1 MNKKNDDIDFLYIFP
16 KYRRLRIRLNA
27 TNRDNRILRKNW
39 QEQLII
45 NDGLKEKLKQKNKII
60 KMLRKE
66 LKENATKKRHKTSQ
80 WTSQI

>member
-1 MNKKNDDIDFLYIFP
+1 MNKKDNSIDFLYMFP
-16 KYRRLRIRLNA
+16 KYRRLKERLKVV
-27 TNRDNRILRKNW
+27 NRDNRNLRKNW

-80 WTSQI
+80 

>member
-1 MNKKNDDIDFLYIFP
+1 MNKKNDYIDFLYIFP
-16 KYRRLRIRLNA
+16 KYRRLRTRLNA

-80 WTSQI
+80 

>member
-1 MNKKNDDIDFLYIFP
+1 MNKKDNSIDFLYMFP
-16 KYRRLRIRLNA
+16 KYRRLKERLKVV
-27 TNRDNRILRKNW
+27 NRDNRNLRKNW

-66 LKENATKKRHKTSQ
+66 LKENATKKRHNTSQ
-80 WTSQI
+80 